1 MEKFS
6 THYLNK
12 FKDNRGFFYESFSR
26 DLSKQMEKSFVQ
38 DNISFS
44 KAGVIRGL
52 HYQWDEPMGKLIHVI
67 SGSIIDHIVDIR
79 ENSEYYGKS
88 YKFELNDKNS
98 KILWVPPGYAHGFEA
113 LQDSVV
119 MYKCTSYY
127 NQIGEGCINFF
138 DKNLNLNLIIDQKDV
153 IISEKDKK
161 GVTWEE
167 YKSNP
172 KF

>member
-52 HYQWDEPMGKLIHVI
+52 HYQWDKPMGKLIHVI